1 MLEELESNSG
11 GRMGTLKKVVMV
23 VRDYNPMFFSEAPK

>member
-11 GRMGTLKKVVMV
+11 GRMGTLKKVGV
-23 VRDYNPMFFSEAPK
+23 VVHDYNPMFFSEALK